1 MENHHL
7 SAAFSMLKDPSHNF
21 LRAMPP
27 KARSPFR
34 KQVIEAVLATDMKQ
48 HFSLVSLFNTKFSVP
63 KVAEGSNGASRGH
76 SIAGR
81 ASQVWMTG
89 AGLDEYEH
97 GMVIG

>member
-7 SAAFSMLKDPSHNF
+7 SAAFSMLKDPSHDF

-76 SIAGR
+76 SNAGR